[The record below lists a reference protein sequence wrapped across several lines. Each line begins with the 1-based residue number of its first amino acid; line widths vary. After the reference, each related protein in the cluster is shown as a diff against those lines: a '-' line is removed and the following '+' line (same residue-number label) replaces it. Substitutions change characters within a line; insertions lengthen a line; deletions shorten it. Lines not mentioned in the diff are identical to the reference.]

1 MPTGFFCASGGFPE
15 HVVVFTKYST
25 PEYTVV
31 TTMTTQ
37 HTVLSQE
44 MFHSSIRQ
52 MATMVEAVL
61 ILPDQAAAMTRPL
74 STAMSRRPV
83 TANSRATT
91 SSSAHAGIWCCSTNS
106 SMAATTSSLSASGSM
121 NLPKSDT

>member
-1 MPTGFFCASGGFPE
+1 MSDRQNGPPAGAISTRRGFSCIQAAFRNTSWF
-15 HVVVFTKYST
+15 FTKYST

-61 ILPDQAAAMTRPL
+61 ILP
-74 STAMSRRPV
+74 
-83 TANSRATT
+83 ANK
-91 SSSAHAGIWCCSTNS
+91 STNEVL
-106 SMAATTSSLSASGSM
+106 T
-121 NLPKSDT
+121 

>member
-1 MPTGFFCASGGFPE
+1 
-15 HVVVFTKYST
+15 
-25 PEYTVV
+25 
-31 TTMTTQ
+31 MTTQ